1 MTCTMKTKVRQF
13 IANNKLKGSYTSD
26 TPVKVTNLKAAKR
39 LLAKLIYD
47 LQTDKIDNQK
57 AKDLTYLLVSY
68 VNIFKQYELELR
80 IEQIE
85 KQINH

>member
-1 MTCTMKTKVRQF
+1 MKAKVKQF
-13 IANNKLKGSYTSD
+13 IENNKLKGSYTPNV
-26 TPVKVTNLKAAKR
+26 PVKVTNLKAAKR

-80 IEQIE
+80 IEEIE
-85 KQINH
+85 KQLNR